1 MIGLVL
7 SGGGARS
14 AYQVGVLQFLAER
27 LPDFRFPIYTGV
39 SAGAI
44 NATYLAGH
52 GGAFLEATRGLRAA
66 WSGLSSDRV
75 FRLNLGPLTTAGIRW
90 LAAGSP
96 GRKTMRS
103 LVDTSPLRQ
112 FLRGMIRT
120 EGIDA
125 NIASGR
131 LRALGLSSMS
141 YTTGE
146 TITFVH
152 GADGIR
158 PWERAMRRGVLDR
171 ITIDHVMASSAL
183 PLIFPAVRVGDHYF
197 GDGAVRQG
205 APLAPAIHLGAD
217 RILAIANRYPHPWEN
232 GPGNADPLQ
241 PLPAQIIGH
250 LFHSVFLDALD
261 ADAERLETV
270 NRLVARTSSASRDL
284 RAIRFLVVRPSQD
297 VGKLAV
303 SYREMLPRPMRVLL
317 RGLGAYRAKDANFL
331 SYLIFAEPF
340 LTRLMDLGYE
350 DAQRQWPEIEK
361 FLTAP

>member
-14 AYQVGVLQFLAER
+14 AYQVGVLQFVAER
-27 LPDFRFPIYTGV
+27 LPDFRFPILTGV

-44 NATYLAGH
+44 NATFLAAHRGT
-52 GGAFLEATRGLRAA
+52 FLEATRELRTA
-66 WSGLSSDRV
+66 WGGLSSDRV
-75 FRLNLGPLTTAGIRW
+75 FHLHLGPLTAAGIRW
-90 LAAGSP
+90 IAAGSP

-103 LVDTSPLRQ
+103 LVDTSPLRR
-112 FLRGMIRT
+112 FLHETIRL
-120 EGIDA
+120 EGIDS
-125 NIASGR
+125 NIAAGR

-141 YTTGE
+141 YSTGE

-152 GADGIR
+152 AAAGIP
-158 PWERAMRRGVLDR
+158 PWERAMRRGVLER
-171 ITIDHVMASSAL
+171 ITVDHVMASSAL
-183 PLIFPAVRVGDHYF
+183 PLIFPAVRVGDQYF

-232 GPGNADPLQ
+232 GQNGAV

-250 LFHSVFLDALD
+250 LFHSVFLDSLD

-270 NRLVARTSSASRDL
+270 NRLLARDSSAPADL
-284 RAIRFLVVRPSQD
+284 RPIRFLVVRPSQD

-303 SYREMLPRPMRVLL
+303 AYREMLPRPMRMLL
-317 RGLGAYRAKDANFL
+317 RSLGAYRARDANFL

-340 LTRLMDLGYE
+340 LTRLMDLGYD
-350 DAQRQWPEIEK
+350 DARQQWPEIEK
-361 FLTAP
+361 FLAAD